1 MGERGRLYCQ
11 KHFVIIWYS
20 VLIAFPKKCFCPLHC
35 PVSELS
41 CYFWNFLT
49 VLPELLFFSSD
60 VMGLMHYEHYLLYK
74 LLQACS
80 QKCNDVSRTDRCF
93 LYFFQRDEIEEIK
106 TRIRLL
112 KWTIKA
118 ARKEKKVCEYYLE
131 YMTWLQVNQ
140 NTCVCFEGWPLILS
154 SYHLFHFV

>member
-1 MGERGRLYCQ
+1 MLLPTALPSQRIKL
-11 KHFVIIWYS
+11 
-20 VLIAFPKKCFCPLHC
+20 L
-35 PVSELS
+35 
-41 CYFWNFLT
+41 FLEFSHSFART
-49 VLPELLFFSSD
+49 TFFSSD

>member
-1 MGERGRLYCQ
+1 MTQCSDWFFFRRNAHTHAHTHNVGADPSLSAQPPDLDCSQ
-11 KHFVIIWYS
+11 PP
-20 VLIAFPKKCFCPLHC
+20 FPPLR
-35 PVSELS
+35 
-41 CYFWNFLT
+41 WNEHEHTHL
-49 VLPELLFFSSD
+49 
-60 VMGLMHYEHYLLYK
+60 GYEHYLLYK

-131 YMTWLQVNQ
+131 HMTWLQVQ
-140 NTCVCFEGWPLILS
+140 PEYMCLLWRLASHFKQLS
-154 SYHLFHFV
+154 FVSFCLEV